1 MRRDRW
7 LAALLSAVLSF
18 AIGFAGVMCLQSAF
32 GLDANG
38 VQVALGCALCAVAF
52 SAGFTTKFWY
62 IPLLL
67 IAPVAGWL
75 WQKGS
80 LSGSVEYLL
89 TRVSLA
95 YHQAYDC
102 GVLYWSEQMPL
113 MGDATM
119 ALCAAGCIITL
130 VVSWTVCRKK
140 TALWS
145 LLTAALPL
153 AACFVVTDRVPRVG
167 YLYLLLLGLVVLLIC
182 QLTRRKNVKQA
193 NCLVLLVT
201 VPAALALLALFW
213 AIPQDRYRGQERADR
228 ILETVQSWI
237 EEISDQ
243 APTGT
248 STAVQQ
254 TVELDQ
260 KGRLVQTHTPVM
272 TVSVDAHSSGTQS
285 ATNTIY
291 LRQQGFQM
299 YDGTSW
305 YNEWGND
312 IYEWIQWDQMQQTA
326 QVMITTRNQY
336 LMKFVPYYAKNLID
350 PAEGPNTSEEVVINF
365 MGFAENLQNEYG
377 YTFYLYQLKDDAAT
391 TAIAQNDGYHVELPV
406 GTYSP
411 DAISLPAKTVEWAE
425 DVVAPLIAEQYTVKD
440 RAEAIGAYVQGLARY
455 DRNTARMPV
464 GQTDFARWFVTEA
477 ESGYCVHYATAA
489 TVLLRA
495 AGIQAQYVE
504 GYVARVPQDGTAVTV
519 YEDQAHAWVEYY
531 DPAVGWRILECTPP
545 EGVPVYVN
553 GTQPPQSTEPQA
565 PTQPSEQPEQENIPQ
580 PEQEKKTWAGWYWV
594 LSVLAAAALAVG
606 QWQLRLCWRRRDLAR
621 GTANQ
626 RAVKLW
632 RRLAGLSRLLKKRP
646 QRELLELAQKAK
658 FSNHLLSAR
667 DLEPL
672 EEALADCIRQLK
684 AKPWY
689 CQPVYTLILA
699 VC

>member
-7 LAALLSAVLSF
+7 LALFLSAVLSF

-52 SAGFTTKFWY
+52 SAGLTTKFWY

-80 LSGSVEYLL
+80 LSGSMEYLL

-153 AACFVVTDRVPRVG
+153 AACFVVTDRVPWVG
-167 YLYLLLLGLVVLLIC
+167 YLYLLLLSLVVLVLC
-182 QLTRRKNVKQA
+182 QLTRRKNVKQG
-193 NCLVLLVT
+193 NRLVLLVT
-201 VPAALALLALFW
+201 VPAALALLVLFW
-213 AIPQDRYRGQERADR
+213 AIPQDSYQGQERADR
-228 ILETVQSWI
+228 ILETVQAWI
-237 EEISDQ
+237 EELSGQ
-243 APTGT
+243 GAVGT
-248 STAVQQ
+248 STTVQQ

-272 TVSVDAHSSGTQS
+272 TVSAIPNGTL
-285 ATNTIY
+285 Y

-305 YNEWGND
+305 YNEWGID
-312 IYEWIQWDQMQQTA
+312 IYEEMQWDQLQYSGYVT
-326 QVMITTRNQY
+326 ISTRDAY
-336 LMKFVPYYAKNLID
+336 RMKFAPYYAM
-350 PAEGPNTSEEVVINF
+350 ETSVNPYGVVVNPYEEYTYHFDF
-365 MGFAENLQNEYG
+365 MGLPEDAPSTEYVDLGNG
-377 YTFYLYQLKDDAAT
+377 YFYWPGIT
-391 TAIAQNDGYHVELPV
+391 TTTTSTGA
-406 GTYSP
+406 SK
-411 DAISLPAKTVEWAE
+411 DAIMLPASTVEWAE
-425 DVVAPLIAEQYTVKD
+425 SVVYPLVEGKTTVKEWAD
-440 RAEAIGAYVQGLARY
+440 AVGDYVRGLARY
-455 DRNTARMPV
+455 DKNTARMPE
-464 GQTDFARWFVTEA
+464 GQTDFAKWFATEA
-477 ESGYCVHYATAA
+477 ESGYCVHYATTAA
-489 TVLLRA
+489 VLLRA
-495 AGIQAQYVE
+495 VGIHAQYVE
-504 GYVARVPQDGTAVTV
+504 GYVCQTQAGTAVTV

-545 EGVPVYVN
+545 EGVPIYISGQQN
-553 GTQPPQSTEPQA
+553 PQATEPQE
-565 PTQPSEQPEQENIPQ
+565 PTQPSEQPEQENTPQ
-580 PEQEKKTWAGWYWV
+580 PEQAKKIWAGLYWV
-594 LSVLAAAALAVG
+594 LGVLAAAGLAVG
-606 QWQLRLCWRRRDLAR
+606 QWQLRLCWCRWNLAR
-621 GTANQ
+621 GTANE

-646 QRELLELAQKAK
+646 RRDLLELAQKAK

-672 EEALADCIRQLK
+672 EEALTDCIRQLK
-684 AKPWY
+684 GKPWY
-689 CQPVYTLILA
+689 YQPVYTLILA
-699 VC
+699 VY